1 MWVTRPMP
9 GGRRRVDRV
18 LDPHFISGVQD
29 IDVQELRR
37 RRFEAEQEEADLS
50 YLRRLL
56 HGRIDILEAEL
67 TRREHHAQRSLIDG
81 LTDILKDP
89 VRTARGV
96 SRHLNVEPTRVNE
109 HRRLVERLLADPDL
123 SDVTMRSVEEITA
136 ALEHLKMHEKEVS
149 EVRRNV
155 QEVVDL
161 FSAELTARYREGRA
175 SVDSLL
181 FQQP

>member
-1 MWVTRPMP
+1 MP

-18 LDPHFISGVQD
+18 LDPQFISGVRD
-29 IDVQELRR
+29 IDLQELRR

-67 TRREHHAQRSLIDG
+67 QRREHHSDKSLIEG
-81 LTDILKDP
+81 LTAILKDP

-96 SRHLNVEPTRVNE
+96 SRHLNVEPTRMSE
-109 HRRLVERLLADPDL
+109 HRRLVERLVADPEL
-123 SDVTMRSVEEITA
+123 SDVTLRSNEEINA
-136 ALEHLKMHEKEVS
+136 ALEHLKAHEKEVS
-149 EVRRNV
+149 EVRREV

-161 FSAELTARYREGRA
+161 FATELTARYREGRA